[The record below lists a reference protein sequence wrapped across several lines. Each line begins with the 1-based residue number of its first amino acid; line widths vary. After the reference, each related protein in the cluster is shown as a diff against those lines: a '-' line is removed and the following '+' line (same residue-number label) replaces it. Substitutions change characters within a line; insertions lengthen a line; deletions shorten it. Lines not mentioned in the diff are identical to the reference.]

1 MDEYI
6 IRGIN
11 YNILRIDGGCAS
23 SSYQS
28 GPTLDPILDSLE
40 NLQTKIQNLHEHM
53 SKLASPMNDRSGNA
67 TLEHHD
73 QRIH

>member
-11 YNILRIDGGCAS
+11 YNILKIDGGCLG
-23 SSYQS
+23 SSYQNV
-28 GPTLDPILDSLE
+28 PTSDPILDSLE

-53 SKLASPMNDRSGNA
+53 SKLASPMNGRSGNA
-67 TLEHHD
+67 TLEQYD
-73 QRIH
+73 QCIH

>member
-1 MDEYI
+1 MDKYI

-11 YNILRIDGGCAS
+11 YNILRIDGGCLG
-23 SSYQS
+23 SSYQN

-40 NLQTKIQNLHEHM
+40 NLQTKIQNLQEHM
-53 SKLASPMNDRSGNA
+53 SKLASPMNDRSDSA

-73 QRIH
+73 QRTH